1 MGRKPQSDIRILLSV
16 VFVAM
21 LGQMMLNPIIAP
33 LARSLG
39 LQEWQL
45 GVTISTAAIVL
56 VLASRRWGRL
66 SQSQGR
72 KRVLVAA
79 LGLAVISLA
88 LFALLAWAGLSKTI
102 VGVPLFLLFL
112 LCRGVGFGI
121 AIAAILPTAQ
131 AYIADI
137 TTTEQE
143 RVKGLA
149 QIGAIQGISMVAGS
163 VLGGILAFWGLMT
176 PLIAAPIPLACA
188 LVLTATRLRKENR
201 HELIADPRPVR
212 VLDPRVWPFLLAGFG
227 LLTALGFIQAIT
239 GFLVQYRLGLTADM
253 TGVVS
258 GAALLASGIGMIAAQ
273 AIIVRVTKWG
283 PATLLRVGSLIALVG
298 FLALSVDLGITSIL
312 ISVLAIGLGIGL
324 AMPGYSA
331 GPSLFMH
338 RDEQG
343 GLAGLIGAMSGL
355 SFVIA
360 PSAGTA
366 LYGVNPLVPILVG
379 TVMSALV
386 LMFVL
391 VHPRFRLATQRS
403 TNAGTRASTPDS
415 ATTTAADPSVPS

>member
-45 GVTISTAAIVL
+45 GVTISTAAIML
-56 VLASRRWGRL
+56 VLTSRRWGRL

-121 AIAAILPTAQ
+121 AITAILPTAQ

-137 TTTEQE
+137 TTTEHE

-176 PLIAAPIPLACA
+176 PLIAVPILLTCA
-188 LVLTATRLRKENR
+188 LVLTATRLRKEDR
-201 HELIADPRPVR
+201 HELITDPRPVR

-227 LLTALGFIQAIT
+227 LLTALGFIQVIT
-239 GFLVQYRLGLTADM
+239 GFLVQDRLGLIADM

-258 GAALLASGIGMIAAQ
+258 GAALLAAGIGMIAAQ
-273 AIIVRVTKWG
+273 AIIVPVTKWD
-283 PATLLRVGSLIALVG
+283 PTTLLRVGSLIALVG

-312 ISVLAIGLGIGL
+312 IGVLAIGLGIGL

-360 PSAGTA
+360 PTAGTA
-366 LYGVNPLVPILVG
+366 LYGVNPLMPILVG
-379 TVMSALV
+379 AVMSALV
-386 LMFVL
+386 LVFVL
-391 VHPRFRLATQRS
+391 VHPRFRLAAQWS
-403 TNAGTRASTPDS
+403 TNASTPDS